1 MKTKFYNAREAF
13 IYFYNEINSNG
24 VAFGDTKALFN
35 VGFTLENP
43 SQKNIN
49 VLNPDRKFNLEYAEA
64 EWQWYLSGDPS
75 IDKLC
80 EINGSIPPI
89 WEKMADSDRKVR
101 SNYGWQWE
109 RNHQLDKVVAMLK
122 SNPET
127 RQAVISIYDG
137 KEISTYRKD
146 TPCTY
151 AVQFTILDNKL
162 HMAVLMR
169 SNDLWFGF
177 CNDQYC
183 FASLQ
188 ELVAE
193 RLSIELGTYY
203 HFAHN
208 LHLYNN
214 KLK

>member
-1 MKTKFYNAREAF
+1 MKTKFKNAREAF

-75 IDKLC
+75 IDKLG

-109 RNHQLDKVVAMLK
+109 REHQLDKVIQMLK
-122 SNPET
+122 VYPDT
-127 RQAVISIYDG
+127 RQAVLSIYDG

>member
-1 MKTKFYNAREAF
+1 MKTKFKNAREAF

-75 IDKLC
+75 IDKLG

-109 RNHQLDKVVAMLK
+109 REHQLDKVIQMLK
-122 SNPET
+122 VYPDT
-127 RQAVISIYDG
+127 RQAVLSIYDG
-137 KEISTYRKD
+137 KEISTYSKD

-151 AVQFTILDNKL
+151 AVQFTVLDSKL

-193 RLSIELGTYY
+193 RLSMELGAYY